1 MFKRIFACTLAVL
14 LIGMYVLTLILGL
27 MQDPKTTDLL
37 MASIGAT
44 ILVPVMLYAYQRIY
58 ALIHPPVPDE
68 DDEKKSVL

>member
-1 MFKRIFACTLAVL
+1 MFKRIFAGILAAL

-44 ILVPVMLYAYQRIY
+44 ILVPIMLYAYQRIY
-58 ALIHPPVPDE
+58 ALIHPHVPDE
-68 DDEKKSVL
+68 DDKKQ